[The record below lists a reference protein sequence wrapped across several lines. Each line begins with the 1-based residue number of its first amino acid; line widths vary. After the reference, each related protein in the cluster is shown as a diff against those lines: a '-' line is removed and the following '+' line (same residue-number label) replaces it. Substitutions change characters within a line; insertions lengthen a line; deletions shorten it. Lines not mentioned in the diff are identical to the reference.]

1 MTAGTAPEPAVKL
14 LDEDGRRLAG
24 PSIARAALG
33 WWPAFTLEVYG
44 VESVVRGRERQRR
57 GCRKGA
63 L

>member
-14 LDEDGRRLAG
+14 FDEDARRLAG
-24 PSIARAALG
+24 TSIAGAGLG
-33 WWPAFTLEVYG
+33 WWPAFTLGVDG
-44 VESVVRGRERQRR
+44 VESLVRGRERQRR

>member
-1 MTAGTAPEPAVKL
+1 MTPGPAPEPAVKL
-14 LDEDGRRLAG
+14 FDEDARRFAG
-24 PSIARAALG
+24 TSIAGAGLG
-33 WWPAFTLEVYG
+33 WWPAVTPGVYW